1 MPLLIPTVEEFQSL
15 PWPKQKAAHVKIR
28 ELLLEIDPKGYNKRI
43 KNHAVEADW
52 AAWGKAVRDEAR
64 TLMDDWNMSNE
75 EVQGNR
81 TELLNSLKH

>member
-43 KNHAVEADW
+43 KNHAVAADW
-52 AAWGKAVRDEAR
+52 AAWGKAVRDEAQE
-64 TLMDDWNMSNE
+64 LMDVWEFDSSE
-75 EVQGNR
+75 AQRHRLV
-81 TELLNSLKH
+81 LLEAVK